1 MAEWLTWVLTGALPF
16 LVSVAMVVMLCLLLF
31 RYFAEPFY
39 PGLSLVE
46 TVGRVRRKEAAPVVI
61 KESPRRPG
69 YHLGQVVLWVAG
81 LWAVSRALIL
91 LIALVGAYLQGDL
104 WGFVRDF
111 EYHWV
116 RWDANHYLGLAENW
130 YVNEGDPRFH
140 IVFYPLYPL
149 TVMIF
154 RFLFMGNTI
163 LSAVFVSNICL
174 IVSGVLMY
182 DLVLKEQN
190 RAGARRAVV
199 YLMFCPLS
207 LFYSI
212 PYSEALF
219 LMLCLL
225 SVVLARRRHFGWAVF
240 CGALCAATRSLGV
253 LIAAPVYLEMLR
265 QARERSLMGE
275 SRAQSVKRVVGYT
288 LLCCLILAGLGAYLL
303 LNYRVTGNPFQF
315 LIYQSEHWS
324 QRFGNI
330 ADTLRYT
337 MEYALNYHDWG
348 TRMGTWIPQAVL
360 MIAVLILMGV
370 TLNRVHP
377 GDGAYAW
384 LYMFMAMAPTW
395 LLSGPRYISAMYA
408 LYPMMSMITRRKGQ
422 QVAMAI
428 VILLLNIYFVYLYSI
443 EGCVL

>member
-1 MAEWLTWVLTGALPF
+1 MAEWLTWGLTEGLPF
-16 LVSVAMVVMLCLLLF
+16 LVSLAMGVMLCLLLF

-39 PGLSLVE
+39 PGLGMMETAGKIRRRETPQIITPVE
-46 TVGRVRRKEAAPVVI
+46 EHCAGYNLGRVT
-61 KESPRRPG
+61 
-69 YHLGQVVLWVAG
+69 LWVTG
-81 LWAVSRALIL
+81 IWAASRAFIL
-91 LIALVGAYLQGDL
+91 LIAFAGAYFNGNLEGFIQG
-104 WGFVRDF
+104 F

-149 TVMIF
+149 VVMIF
-154 RFLFMGNTI
+154 RFVFMGNTT
-163 LSAVFVSNICL
+163 LSAVFVSNVCL

-182 DLVLKEQN
+182 ELVLKEQGK
-190 RAGARRAVV
+190 AGARRAVW
-199 YLMFCPLS
+199 YLMFFPLS

-212 PYSEALF
+212 PYSESLF
-219 LMLCLL
+219 LMLCLF
-225 SVVLARRRHFGWAVF
+225 SVVLARRRRFGWAVF

-265 QARERSLMGE
+265 QARERSQPGE
-275 SRAQSVKRVVGYT
+275 SRAQSVRRVAGYT
-288 LLCCLILAGLGAYLL
+288 LLCCLILTGLGAYLL
-303 LNYRVTGNPFQF
+303 LNYQVTGNPFQF

-330 ADTLRYT
+330 ADTLHYT
-337 MEYALNYHDWG
+337 MEYALSYDDWG

-360 MIAVLILMGV
+360 MIAVLVLMGV

-395 LLSGPRYISAMYA
+395 LLSGPRYLSAMYA
-408 LYPMMSMITRRKGQ
+408 LYPMMSLITRRKWQ
-422 QVAMAI
+422 QVAMGL
-428 VILLLNIYFVYLYSI
+428 VLILSTIYFVYLYSI